1 MVTSSSRL
9 AYSDCFD
16 LMDKA
21 IADPKGIK
29 IKFSANE
36 DAWHF
41 RIRLHTARKI
51 DRIDNMEV
59 YEKGHPMHGRSV
71 YDQLTMRIRKS
82 GDNAWLRLERI
93 DTREFE
99 IESLTEPETEPELL
113 LTQTA
118 MIKVKE
124 PSRPT
129 LHETQPLRRML
140 RRI

>member
-1 MVTSSSRL
+1 MVTSTSRL
-9 AYSDCFD
+9 AYSDCFE

-29 IKFSANE
+29 VKFAAGE

-51 DRIDNMEV
+51 DRIDNKDIYDV
-59 YEKGHPMHGRSV
+59 GHPMHGRSV

-82 GDNAWLRLERI
+82 ADHAWLRLERI

-99 IESLTEPETEPELL
+99 IESLTEPESEPELAF
-113 LTQTA
+113 TQTA
-118 MIKVKE
+118 LVVKE
-124 PSRPT
+124 PERPT
-129 LHETQPLRRML
+129 VHETLPIRRML
-140 RRI
+140 RRL

>member
-1 MVTSSSRL
+1 MVTSTSRL

-29 IKFSANE
+29 IKFAAGE

-51 DRIDNMEV
+51 DRLDNKDI
-59 YEKGHPMHGRSV
+59 YDQGHPMHGRSV
-71 YDQLTMRIRKS
+71 YDQLTMRIRKTS
-82 GDNAWLRLERI
+82 DFAWLRLERI

-99 IESLTEPETEPELL
+99 IESLTEPEREPELSF
-113 LTQTA
+113 TQTA
-118 MIKVKE
+118 LIVKE
-124 PSRPT
+124 PERPT
-129 LHETQPLRRML
+129 VHETQPIRRLLRRM
-140 RRI
+140 

>member
-1 MVTSSSRL
+1 MVTSTSRL

-29 IKFSANE
+29 VKFAAGE

-51 DRIDNMEV
+51 DRLDNKDT
-59 YEKGHPMHGRSV
+59 YDQGHPMHGRSV
-71 YDQLTMRIRKS
+71 YDQLTMRIRKA
-82 GDNAWLRLERI
+82 DDHVWLRLERI
-93 DTREFE
+93 DAREFE
-99 IESLTEPETEPELL
+99 IESLNEPEAEPELAF
-113 LTQTA
+113 TQTA
-118 MIKVKE
+118 LIVKE
-124 PSRPT
+124 PQRPT
-129 LHETQPLRRML
+129 VHETQPLRRMF